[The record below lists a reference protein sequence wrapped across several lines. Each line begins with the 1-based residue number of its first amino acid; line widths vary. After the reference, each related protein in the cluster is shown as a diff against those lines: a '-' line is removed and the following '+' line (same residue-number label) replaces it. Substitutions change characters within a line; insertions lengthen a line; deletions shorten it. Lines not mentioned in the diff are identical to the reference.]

1 MITIEDQKKLQVEG
15 RSVEL
20 VQRQWD
26 YLQRGTPLLSGIF
39 PATLEN
45 EGITKLSTK
54 EEEESL
60 TFFNNQ
66 NGTKNWIKFIP
77 ASGAASRMFDP
88 FYQYWNAKKDPDF
101 NFDSYLES
109 TKGMAVEKLYNQLK
123 KLPFFATVQ
132 AQISLEEFKDVST
145 PEGFFNAFVEVLLF
159 DEQLQ
164 FPQLPKALIPFFN
177 DETGQELTSFHAQ
190 LEEAIAVI
198 DSKGPVHLH
207 FTISKEHR
215 DLFKIAEEQFRTLLP
230 KEVNEFLTV
239 EYSFQNRLTDT
250 PYIDENNEWGRNIE
264 GAIDFR
270 KGGHGAL
277 LENLNLLEADCVWVK
292 NIDNVL
298 VGENNDSSKR
308 WQKILAGKL
317 LTIQEEAFEH
327 LHALVSLKEESKLEE
342 VASFIR
348 QYFDSEYTIKA
359 ETKLKYQAL
368 YDYLNRPLRICG
380 MIPNKGAKGGGPFWK
395 TEARGKSLQ
404 IIEGVELDSSTHEH
418 VNAIEGSTHFNP
430 VIMVCG
436 ITDFKGEK
444 FSLYDFRDEQ
454 RFMVSS
460 KTLENNQIKILE
472 WPGLW
477 NGGMAQWNTLFIEL
491 PSDTFHPVKTV
502 ADLIR

>member
-1 MITIEDQKKLQVEG
+1 MITTEDQKKLQVEG

-20 VQRQWD
+20 IQRQWD

-39 PATLEN
+39 PATPEN
-45 EGITKLSTK
+45 EGITKLSTR

-101 NFDSYLES
+101 NFDSYFES
-109 TKGMAVEKLYNQLK
+109 SKGMAVEKLYNQLK
-123 KLPFFATVQ
+123 KLPFFATAQ

-177 DETGQELTSFHAQ
+177 DETGQELTSFHTQ

-215 DLFKIAEEQFRTLLP
+215 NLFKIAEEQFRTLLP
-230 KEVNEFLTV
+230 KEVDEFLTV

-250 PYIDENNEWGRNIE
+250 PYIDENNDWGRNIE

-317 LTIQEEAFEH
+317 LTIQEEAFKH
-327 LHALVSLKEESKLEE
+327 IHSLVSLKEESKLEE
-342 VASFIR
+342 VTSFIR
-348 QYFDSEYTIKA
+348 EHFDSEYTIKA

-404 IIEGVELDSSTHEH
+404 IIEGVELDSSTPEH